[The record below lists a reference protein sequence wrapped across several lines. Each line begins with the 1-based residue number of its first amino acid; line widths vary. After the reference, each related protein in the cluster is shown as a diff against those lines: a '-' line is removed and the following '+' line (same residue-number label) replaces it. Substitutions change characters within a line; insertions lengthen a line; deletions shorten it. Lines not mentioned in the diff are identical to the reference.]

1 MKRLD
6 RILLGIRFT
15 LREFFDDRGVD
26 RSAALAYIT
35 LLSLVP
41 LLATVAALYR
51 AFFGVEIDRIIELVT
66 VVLPYDP
73 GAPELTTIAETLTEF
88 VNRATTM
95 GYIGSLIFL
104 AIAFRLFLSVETTFN
119 DIWQLRAG
127 RAVAV
132 RVFSFTML
140 VFWGPVVIG
149 LGSSLLLWMGHQPW
163 APSQA
168 LILSFGRLVI
178 PMIGL
183 TMVYWL
189 APHTG
194 VHIGAALVGGVSAS
208 VGLQLLR
215 LLFVRYLEQFPD
227 INIIYGSLT
236 LAVLFLVS
244 LFLFWMLVI
253 LGAEASYVVQNF
265 HVLELEHKGGQRL
278 ASDPALTALAL
289 LTECYR
295 RVEAE
300 EPAPTLDQLE
310 ATLHLSHPT
319 TRNATE
325 RLVDLGFLALT
336 GPERDQFVPGKDADQ
351 LSPAAVI
358 EACCDFSVRSKLG
371 DDDVAHR
378 LEMVIDESQAARRA
392 VLERVSFADLIAR
405 EGTEGTATG

>member
-1 MKRLD
+1 VRRLD
-6 RILLGIRFT
+6 RFWLGARFT
-15 LREFFDDRGVD
+15 LREFFDDRGID

-66 VVLPYDP
+66 VVLPYAP
-73 GAPELTTIAETLTEF
+73 GAPELAIIAETLTEF
-88 VNRATTM
+88 VNRATTL

-104 AIAFRLFLSVETTFN
+104 AVAFRLFLSIETTFN

-127 RAVAV
+127 RAASV

-149 LGSSLLLWMGHQPW
+149 LGSSLLLWMGHQAW
-163 APSQA
+163 APSQG
-168 LILSFGRLVI
+168 LILSIGRLVI
-178 PMIGL
+178 PLVGL

-189 APHTG
+189 APYTG
-194 VHIGAALVGGVSAS
+194 VHIGAALAGGVTAS

-215 LLFVRYLEQFPD
+215 LLFVRYLERFPD

-253 LGAEASYVVQNF
+253 LGAEASYVVHNF
-265 HVLELEHKGGQRL
+265 HVLKLEHDGGQRL
-278 ASDPALTALAL
+278 ESDPALTALAL

-295 RVEAE
+295 RIEAE
-300 EPAPTLDQLE
+300 EPAPDLDELE
-310 ATLHLSHPT
+310 TTLHLSHPAA
-319 TRNATE
+319 RDATD
-325 RLVDLGFLALT
+325 RLVDLGLLALT
-336 GPERDQFVPGKDADQ
+336 GPQRDTFVPAREPSQ
-351 LSPAAVI
+351 LSPGAVL
-358 EACCDFSVRSKLG
+358 EACGAPSASAPLG
-371 DDDVAHR
+371 DDRVAHR
-378 LEMVIDESQAARRA
+378 LGHLVEESEAARRA
-392 VLERVSFADLIAR
+392 VLDRGTFADLIAPDR
-405 EGTEGTATG
+405 AEGKAGD

>member
-1 MKRLD
+1 MRRLNNL
-6 RILLGIRFT
+6 RLGVWFT

-41 LLATVAALYR
+41 LLATLAALYR

-66 VVLPYDP
+66 VVLPYSP
-73 GAPELTTIAETLTEF
+73 GAPELTTIAQTLTEF
-88 VNRATTM
+88 VNRATAL

-119 DIWQLRAG
+119 DIWQLRAR
-127 RAVAV
+127 RAVSV

-149 LGSSLLLWMGHQPW
+149 LGSSLLLWMGHQTW
-163 APSQA
+163 APSQG
-168 LILSFGRLVI
+168 LILSLGQLLIPLV
-178 PMIGL
+178 GL

-194 VHIGAALVGGVSAS
+194 VHIGAALVGGVMGS
-208 VGLQLLR
+208 VGLHLLR
-215 LLFVRYLEQFPD
+215 RLFVRYLERFSD

-265 HVLELEHKGGQRL
+265 HVLKLEYEGGRRL
-278 ASDPALTALAL
+278 GSDPALTALAL

-295 RVEAE
+295 RIVAM
-300 EPAPTLDQLE
+300 EPAPTLDELE
-310 ATLHLSHPT
+310 TTLHLSHPA
-319 TRNATE
+319 TRDATE
-325 RLVDLGFLALT
+325 RLVDHGFLAVT
-336 GPERDQFVPGKDADQ
+336 GPERDKLVPGREARQ
-351 LSPAAVI
+351 LSPAAVL
-358 EACCDFSVRSKLG
+358 EACGSSSARSGFG
-371 DDDVAHR
+371 DDPVTQR
-378 LEMVIDESQAARRA
+378 LERLVEAADAARHA
-392 VLERVSFADLIAR
+392 VLERVTFADLLASHP
-405 EGTEGTATG
+405 TEEKPRP

>member
-1 MKRLD
+1 MRRLD
-6 RILLGIRFT
+6 HFRLGIQFT

-26 RSAALAYIT
+26 RSAALAYIS

-66 VVLPYDP
+66 VVLPYAP
-73 GAPELTTIAETLTEF
+73 GAPELVTIAETLTEF
-88 VNRATTM
+88 VNRATTL

-119 DIWQLRAG
+119 DIWQLRAR
-127 RAVAV
+127 RAVSV

-149 LGSSLLLWMGHQPW
+149 LGSSLLLWMGHQSW
-163 APSQA
+163 APSRA
-168 LILSFGRLVI
+168 LILSIGQLVI
-178 PMIGL
+178 PLVGL

-194 VHIGAALVGGVSAS
+194 VHIRAALVGGVIAS
-208 VGLQLLR
+208 VGLHLLR
-215 LLFVRYLEQFPD
+215 RVFVRYLERFSD

-265 HVLELEHKGGQRL
+265 HVLKLEHDGGQRL
-278 ASDPALTALAL
+278 GSDPALTALAL

-295 RVEAE
+295 RIEAG
-300 EPAPTLDQLE
+300 EPAPTLDTLE
-310 ATLHLSHPT
+310 TTLHVSHPA
-319 TRNATE
+319 TRDATE
-325 RLVDLGFLALT
+325 RLVDLGLLALT
-336 GPERDQFVPGKDADQ
+336 GPDRDTFVPGRDASQ
-351 LSPAAVI
+351 LSPGAVL
-358 EACCDFSVRSKLG
+358 EACSVPAASATLG
-371 DDDVAHR
+371 DDHVARR
-378 LEMVIDESQAARRA
+378 LGHLVEDSEAARRA
-392 VLERVSFADLIAR
+392 VLERVTFADLLAR
-405 EGTEGTATG
+405 DRTESKPDR

>member
-1 MKRLD
+1 MKRLNNV
-6 RILLGIRFT
+6 RLGIWFT

-66 VVLPYDP
+66 VVLPYSP
-73 GAPELTTIAETLTEF
+73 GAPELATIAQTLTEF
-88 VNRATTM
+88 VNRATTL

-119 DIWQLRAG
+119 DIWQLRAR
-127 RAVAV
+127 RAVSV

-149 LGSSLLLWMGHQPW
+149 LGSSLLLWMGHQTW
-163 APSQA
+163 APSRG
-168 LILSFGRLVI
+168 LILSIGQLLIPLV
-178 PMIGL
+178 GL

-194 VHIGAALVGGVSAS
+194 VHIGAALVGGVIAS
-208 VGLQLLR
+208 VGLHLLR
-215 LLFVRYLEQFPD
+215 RLFVRYLERFSD

-253 LGAEASYVVQNF
+253 VGAEASYVVQNY
-265 HVLELEHKGGQRL
+265 HVLKLEHEGGQRL
-278 ASDPALTALAL
+278 GSDPALTALAL

-295 RVEAE
+295 RIGAR
-300 EPAPTLDQLE
+300 EPAPTLDELE
-310 ATLHLSHPT
+310 TTLHLSHPA
-319 TRNATE
+319 TRDAAE
-325 RLVDLGFLALT
+325 RLVDLGFLAFT
-336 GPERDQFVPGKDADQ
+336 GPERDRFVPGREASL
-351 LSPAAVI
+351 LSPAAVL
-358 EACCDFSVRSKLG
+358 ETCCTPSSRSGLG
-371 DDDVAHR
+371 DDQVARR
-378 LEMVIDESQAARRA
+378 LQQLVEESEIARRA
-392 VLERVSFADLIAR
+392 VLDRVTFADLLAS
-405 EGTEGTATG
+405 EESGELSEQ

>member
-1 MKRLD
+1 MRRLD
-6 RILLGIRFT
+6 PFRLGIKFT

-26 RSAALAYIT
+26 RSAALAYIS

-66 VVLPYDP
+66 VVLPYAP
-73 GAPELTTIAETLTEF
+73 GAPELVTIAETLTEF
-88 VNRATTM
+88 VNRATTL

-119 DIWQLRAG
+119 DIWQLRAR
-127 RAVAV
+127 RAVSV

-149 LGSSLLLWMGHQPW
+149 LGSSLLLWMGHQSW
-163 APSQA
+163 APSRA
-168 LILSFGRLVI
+168 LILSIGQLLIPLV
-178 PMIGL
+178 GL

-194 VHIGAALVGGVSAS
+194 VHIRAALVGGVIAS
-208 VGLQLLR
+208 VGLHLLR
-215 LLFVRYLEQFPD
+215 RVFVRYLERFSD

-265 HVLELEHKGGQRL
+265 HVLKLEHDGGQRL
-278 ASDPALTALAL
+278 GSDPALTALAL

-295 RVEAE
+295 RIEAG
-300 EPAPTLDQLE
+300 EPAPTLDTLE
-310 ATLHLSHPT
+310 TTLHVSHPA
-319 TRNATE
+319 TRDATE
-325 RLVDLGFLALT
+325 RLVDLGLLALT
-336 GPERDQFVPGKDADQ
+336 GPERDTFVPGRDASQ
-351 LSPAAVI
+351 LSPGAVL
-358 EACCDFSVRSKLG
+358 EACSVPAASATLG
-371 DDDVAHR
+371 DDHVARR
-378 LEMVIDESQAARRA
+378 LGHLVEESEAARRA
-392 VLERVSFADLIAR
+392 VLERGTFADLLAA
-405 EGTEGTATG
+405 ENSEEEPGH